1 MLPSEE
7 EVKKVEVV
15 REQNI
20 LSISCQVTGA
30 EDLTPLVWVKAW
42 RSTGIEVKLELL
54 N

>member
-20 LSISCQVTGA
+20 LSISRQVTGA
-30 EDLTPLVWVKAW
+30 EDLAP
-42 RSTGIEVKLELL
+42 
-54 N
+54 